1 MQHLA
6 IPRPPFSRAGARRE
20 RVSLASIARFTGVA
34 ALATAVRRGPLF
46 RTRERATTTG
56 VSFVAVAA
64 AIGLVALLIPASRPP
79 LAAIFRAPGTVIG
92 AVFGGSSDSSTVK
105 GYPRIYSTQLDIDLA
120 IRPGDGKAPP
130 PLPIAYQYP
139 NTAPLGQSG
148 NTYLYAHDRRGMF
161 LGLHHAK
168 IGDVV
173 IVETSPG
180 VKLYYQITEIH
191 ANVRWNDFEWLQP
204 SSDDRITLQTCNYS
218 GDYDPRFVV
227 VAKSI
232 PANLGAQLTANA

>member
-6 IPRPPFSRAGARRE
+6 IPRPSFSGARRE
-20 RVSLASIARFTGVA
+20 RASLTSIARFTGVA
-34 ALATAVRRGPLF
+34 ALATAVRRSPLF

-56 VSFVAVAA
+56 ISAVAIAA
-64 AIGLVALLIPASRPP
+64 AIGLTALLIPASRPP
-79 LAAIFRAPGTVIG
+79 LAAIFRAPGSVIG
-92 AVFGGSSDSSTVK
+92 AVFGGTSDDTTVK
-105 GYPRIYSTQLDIDLA
+105 GYPRIYSVSLDIDLA
-120 IRPGDGKAPP
+120 VKPGDGKAPP

-139 NTAPLGQSG
+139 NTAPLGQTG

-168 IGDVV
+168 VGDVV
-173 IVETSPG
+173 IVATSPG

-204 SSDDRITLQTCNYS
+204 SGDNRLTLQTCNYS

-232 PANLGAQLTANA
+232 PSDLGAQLTNNA